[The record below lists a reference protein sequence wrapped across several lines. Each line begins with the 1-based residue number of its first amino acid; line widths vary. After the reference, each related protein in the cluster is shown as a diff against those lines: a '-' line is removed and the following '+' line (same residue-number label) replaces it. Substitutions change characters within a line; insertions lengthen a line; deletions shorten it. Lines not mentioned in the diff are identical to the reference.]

1 MFGDNHRYSQANYY
15 LLLLYNCV
23 ANDVYSLI
31 SKEKTVAGWV
41 NRRHGG

>member
-1 MFGDNHRYSQANYY
+1 MFGDNHRYLEASYY

-23 ANDVYSLI
+23 AHGVFSL
-31 SKEKTVAGWV
+31 SNEKTVAGWV